1 MNGGAA
7 RSRLDRA
14 AVVLGVGAAASPLL
28 GIAGRSP
35 LKLITFGLGAVI
47 VALLLG
53 AVAVTGG
60 LLSKRALVVLAG
72 AGFAAAAVLL
82 VVQLSLGN
90 SNTLGGDGSTVGIF
104 LAFAV
109 GLLPVGLAKELPTN
123 ESSNRQPKGVSDGSQ
138 QPA

>member
-1 MNGGAA
+1 MNSQIE
-7 RSRLDRA
+7 RRRLDRA

-28 GIAGRSP
+28 GIAGRPP
-35 LKLITFGLGAVI
+35 LKLIAFGIGAVL

-53 AVAVTGG
+53 ALAVAGG

-82 VVQLSLGN
+82 VVTQSLGI
-90 SNTLGGDGSTVGIF
+90 SNALGGDGSTFGVF

-109 GLLPVGLAKELPTN
+109 GLLAVGLARVPVTESTN
-123 ESSNRQPKGVSDGSQ
+123 LQPKGVTDGSQ

>member
-1 MNGGAA
+1 MNGGAE
-7 RSRLDRA
+7 RRRLDRA
-14 AVVLGVGAAASPLL
+14 AVVLGVGAAVSPLL
-28 GIAGRSP
+28 GIAGRPP
-35 LKLITFGLGAVI
+35 LKLIAFGLGAVL

-53 AVAVTGG
+53 ALAVVGG
-60 LLSKRALVVLAG
+60 LLSKRVLVVLAG
-72 AGFAAAAVLL
+72 TGFAAAAVLL
-82 VVQLSLGN
+82 VVQLSLGF

-109 GLLPVGLAKELPTN
+109 GLLPVGLAREVPTN

>member
-1 MNGGAA
+1 MNSQIE
-7 RSRLDRA
+7 RRRLDRA

-28 GIAGRSP
+28 GIAGQPP
-35 LKLITFGLGAVI
+35 LKLIAFGIGAAL

-53 AVAVTGG
+53 ALAVAGG

-82 VVQLSLGN
+82 VVTQSLGI
-90 SNTLGGDGSTVGIF
+90 SNALGGDGSTFGVF

-109 GLLPVGLAKELPTN
+109 GLLAVGLAQVPVTESTN
-123 ESSNRQPKGVSDGSQ
+123 HQPKGVTDGSQ

>member
-1 MNGGAA
+1 MNSQIE
-7 RSRLDRA
+7 RRRLDRA

-28 GIAGRSP
+28 GIAGRPP
-35 LKLITFGLGAVI
+35 LKLIAFGIGAVL

-53 AVAVTGG
+53 ALGVAGG

-72 AGFAAAAVLL
+72 AGFAAAGVLL
-82 VVQLSLGN
+82 VVTQSLGI
-90 SNTLGGDGSTVGIF
+90 SNALGGDGSTFGVF

-109 GLLPVGLAKELPTN
+109 GLLAVGLARVPVTESTN
-123 ESSNRQPKGVSDGSQ
+123 HQPKGVTDGSQ

>member
-14 AVVLGVGAAASPLL
+14 AVVLGVAAAASPLL
-28 GIAGRSP
+28 GIAGRPP

-47 VALLLG
+47 VALLL
-53 AVAVTGG
+53 AVTGG

-109 GLLPVGLAKELPTN
+109 GLLPVGLAKEVPTN

>member
-1 MNGGAA
+1 MNSQIE
-7 RSRLDRA
+7 RRRLDRA

-28 GIAGRSP
+28 GIAGRPP
-35 LKLITFGLGAVI
+35 LKLIAFGIGAVL

-53 AVAVTGG
+53 ALAVAGG

-72 AGFAAAAVLL
+72 AGLAAAAVLL
-82 VVQLSLGN
+82 VVTQSLGI
-90 SNTLGGDGSTVGIF
+90 SNALGGDGSTFGVF

-109 GLLPVGLAKELPTN
+109 GLLAVGLARVPVTESTN
-123 ESSNRQPKGVSDGSQ
+123 HQPKGVTDGSQ

>member
-1 MNGGAA
+1 MNSQIE
-7 RSRLDRA
+7 RRRLDRA

-28 GIAGRSP
+28 GIAGRPP
-35 LKLITFGLGAVI
+35 LKLIAFGIGAVL

-53 AVAVTGG
+53 ALAVAGG

-82 VVQLSLGN
+82 VVTQSLGI
-90 SNTLGGDGSTVGIF
+90 SNALGGDGSTFGVF

-109 GLLPVGLAKELPTN
+109 GLLAVGLARVPVTESTN
-123 ESSNRQPKGVSDGSQ
+123 HQPKGVTDGSQ